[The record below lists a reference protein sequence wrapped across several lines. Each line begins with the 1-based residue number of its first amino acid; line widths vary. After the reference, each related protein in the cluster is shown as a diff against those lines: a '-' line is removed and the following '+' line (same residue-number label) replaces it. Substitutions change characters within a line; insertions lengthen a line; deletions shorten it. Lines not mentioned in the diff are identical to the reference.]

1 MLKTKSIC
9 LISTLLIALT
19 PNAANASDLIKGF
32 YFEADFGAGAVFMK
46 KNSAISLPK
55 IFTGVAGHLELCQ
68 SNAITFDLCA
78 GVSTFRTIGIA
89 QNVETVGAITTTIDA
104 DMSSF
109 GGYVKARKRLAGFAF
124 APYVG
129 LGRTKTDYTTTTL
142 GFSTN
147 SKYETN
153 VVFTGLELEKK
164 ILLSNFSLALKG
176 EYGKSIGSSSDTTF
190 YSIRSGIKARF

>member
-19 PNAANASDLIKGF
+19 PNVVNASDLIKGF

-46 KNSAISLPK
+46 KNSSTSLPK
-55 IFTGVAGHLELCQ
+55 IFTGVAGHVELCQ

-78 GVSTFRTIGIA
+78 GASTFQTIGLA
-89 QNVETVGAITTTIDA
+89 RNVETVGAITTTIDA

-109 GGYVKARKRLAGFAF
+109 GGYVKARKRLNGFAI

-129 LGRTKTDYTTTTL
+129 LGKTKTNYTTTTL

-147 SKYETN
+147 SRVDTN
-153 VVFTGLELEKK
+153 VVFAGLELEKK
-164 ILLSNFSLALKG
+164 ILLSNFSLALNG
-176 EYGKSIGSSSDTTF
+176 EYGKSIGSSSNTTF
-190 YSIRSGIKARF
+190 YSIKPSIKARF